1 MSAAVRAR
9 TPGGKA
15 GGRRAGRGG
24 KGRRLPRG
32 LGGIGLRG
40 RLTLLHTGLFFV
52 AGTAL
57 LWVTYLLTARALEQ
71 RITSKLP
78 RKAALVPV
86 RPAPPL
92 ETPSADMPRTATVAL
107 VQQVTDGAD
116 VVLAELVRN
125 SILVM
130 VVLGALAVLLGWLVT
145 DRVLRPLHRVTETAE
160 RLSESTLHERIALDG
175 PQDDVKRLADTF
187 DSMLDRL
194 QRAFDAQRRFVNNAS
209 HELRTPIAITRTLIE
224 VALEEPDAS
233 EDLRVLGKALLSAN
247 ARHERLIEGLLLLA
261 RSENEPPVLRPVDLA
276 EVIRSAL
283 EQLQPT
289 AERRKVA
296 VTAELEPVVAN
307 GEAVLLERC
316 AVNVV
321 ENAIKYNMRGGDVIV
336 RLARERGDAVLTVE
350 NTGPV
355 IPAYEV
361 DGLFE
366 PFRRLQDRVGSAQ
379 GAGLGLSIVR
389 AIATAHGGTAR
400 AAARPGGGLIVTLSI
415 PSASP
420 ASRSSDRRPAGC
432 PYTPSSPSPPP
443 RGPRS
448 ADAR

>member
-1 MSAAVRAR
+1 
-9 TPGGKA
+9 

-92 ETPSADMPRTATVAL
+92 ETPSADMQRTATVAL

-130 VVLGALAVLLGWLVT
+130 VVLGALAVLLGWLVA
-145 DRVLRPLHRVTETAE
+145 DRVLRPLHGVTETAE
-160 RLSESTLHERIALDG
+160 RLSESTLHERIARDG

-233 EDLRVLGKALLSAN
+233 EDLRVLGK
-247 ARHERLIEGLLLLA
+247 
-261 RSENEPPVLRPVDLA
+261 
-276 EVIRSAL
+276 
-283 EQLQPT
+283 
-289 AERRKVA
+289 
-296 VTAELEPVVAN
+296 
-307 GEAVLLERC
+307 
-316 AVNVV
+316 
-321 ENAIKYNMRGGDVIV
+321 
-336 RLARERGDAVLTVE
+336 
-350 NTGPV
+350 
-355 IPAYEV
+355 
-361 DGLFE
+361 
-366 PFRRLQDRVGSAQ
+366 
-379 GAGLGLSIVR
+379 
-389 AIATAHGGTAR
+389 
-400 AAARPGGGLIVTLSI
+400 
-415 PSASP
+415 
-420 ASRSSDRRPAGC
+420 
-432 PYTPSSPSPPP
+432 
-443 RGPRS
+443 
-448 ADAR
+448 

>member
-1 MSAAVRAR
+1 MSAR
-9 TPGGKA
+9 KA
-15 GGRRAGRGG
+15 EGRRAGRGG
-24 KGRRLPRG
+24 GKRRRLSLG

-40 RLTLLHTGLFFV
+40 RLTLLHSGLFFV

-78 RKAALVPV
+78 REETPGLGVPM
-86 RPAPPL
+86 PPL
-92 ETPSADMPRTATVAL
+92 QAPSMDIPRMATVDL

-116 VVLAELVRN
+116 VVLTELIRN

-130 VVLGALAVLLGWLVT
+130 VALGALAVLLGWLMT

-233 EDLRVLGKALLSAN
+233 EDLRILGKALLNAN

-276 EVIRSAL
+276 EVTRSAL
-283 EQLQPT
+283 EQLQPA
-289 AERRKVA
+289 AERRQIT
-296 VTAELEPVVAN
+296 VTTELEPVVVD

-336 RLARERGDAVLTVE
+336 RLVREREEAVLTVE

-389 AIATAHGGTAR
+389 AITTAHGGTAR

-420 ASRSSDRRPAGC
+420 ASRSSDRPPAGC
-432 PYTPSSPSPPP
+432 PYTPS
-443 RGPRS
+443 
-448 ADAR
+448 